1 MTPTLL
7 GRWQQRLLVLPTIGL
22 LVSLPLAISQRHWY
36 YIIVLFYIGI
46 GGCLWDVLYQQL
58 QKMRWDND
66 WPGVLQLAGA
76 VGEGLLLSI
85 LLKVNMITG
94 TKASEL
100 FGIMPLVHYAIIS
113 VAMFVVSQSVL
124 PVLFP
129 HARYRG
135 RQWL

>member
-22 LVSLPLAISQRHWY
+22 LLSLPLAISQHSWY

-46 GGCLWDVLYQQL
+46 GGCLWDTLYQQL

-66 WPGVLQLAGA
+66 WPGLLQLAGA
-76 VGEGLLLSI
+76 IAEGLFLSI
-85 LLKVNMITG
+85 LLKVNMIVG
-94 TKASEL
+94 IKASEL
-100 FGIMPLVHYAIIS
+100 NGIMPFIHYAIVS
-113 VAMFVVSQSVL
+113 FAMFIAAQSLL